1 MSEVINENQNLN
13 SYYTTLQKV
22 DKPERIVV
30 NGPESI
36 PNQHVFN
43 DREATLKWR
52 KMNNDI
58 YEGAKKKEKQE
69 SGVLKFIIGVGL
81 AVLGIKGIKYLIK
94 FFRKS

>member
-1 MSEVINENQNLN
+1 MSEVTKNQNLN
-13 SYYTTLQKV
+13 SYYTTSQKV

-58 YEGAKKKEKQE
+58 YEGAKKEEKKK
-69 SGVLKFIIGVGL
+69 SNVLNFIIGVGL
-81 AVLGIKGIKYLIK
+81 AILGIKGIKYLIK